1 VLRIHVPP
9 LRERHGDIPLLVDS
23 FLEVFNRRYNR
34 QVRRVT
40 PEALRLL
47 VAYHW
52 PGNVRELRNVLERLV
67 IETAGDAIGANA
79 LVRWMEEREYFQ
91 PGEWNAERVYEPR
104 APIVPEPR
112 AGTPAWPAATDPPRV
127 GDVFWGGRPVL
138 RPMLGAAPEWPAE
151 IVELEPGRPAPAPA
165 PPPAEVDIDAPAI
178 HRAYREARGNLTRAA
193 AILGV
198 HKATLYRHMKR
209 LGIDRDELARAAAAE
224 GEGAP

>member
-1 VLRIHVPP
+1 
-9 LRERHGDIPLLVDS
+9 
-23 FLEVFNRRYNR
+23 
-34 QVRRVT
+34 
-40 PEALRLL
+40 
-47 VAYHW
+47 
-52 PGNVRELRNVLERLV
+52 
-67 IETAGDAIGANA
+67 
-79 LVRWMEEREYFQ
+79 
-91 PGEWNAERVYEPR
+91 
-104 APIVPEPR
+104 
-112 AGTPAWPAATDPPRV
+112 
-127 GDVFWGGRPVL
+127 
-138 RPMLGAAPEWPAE
+138 MLGAAPEWPAE